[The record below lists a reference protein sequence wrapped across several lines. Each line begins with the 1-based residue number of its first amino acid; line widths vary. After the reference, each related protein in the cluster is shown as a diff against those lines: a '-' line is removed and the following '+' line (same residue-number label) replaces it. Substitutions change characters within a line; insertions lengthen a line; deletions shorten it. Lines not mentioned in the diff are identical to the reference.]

1 LSRADLRVA
10 LDPVAGGAPR
20 LAVPEDR
27 CALVDRLLQRR
38 RLDHVL
44 LPVAAVR
51 GPADVRSARA
61 RSGITAGGVLG
72 PRGSGLEDVP
82 LGGLPVDRARHRRR
96 FDLRVLAH
104 AGRLHRGA
112 ARGQLAVHR
121 QRDLRQRRSGEQRPV
136 RGRVRPDA
144 GRDHVDLPLHRMA
157 SRRLRGALGG
167 RQMESRAVRIAIRI
181 GMILVLA
188 FLYVPL
194 LIVVIY
200 SFNNDIGQTWPIDSF
215 TTKYY
220 TLAWQNPLVR
230 TALGTSLLVAS
241 IATLLAF
248 VLGSLAAFAVHRFHF
263 FGLNAV
269 SFVLVLPIA
278 LPGILTGIALN
289 NAINNYKIPF
299 SIWTIMIGHATFCIV
314 VVYNN
319 VLARLRR
326 TAGSQIEAS
335 MDLGADGWQTFRYV
349 TWPAI
354 RTAVVAG
361 MLLAFALSFDE
372 IVVTNFTSGSQV
384 TIPKFIYD
392 NLRQPLNR
400 TVVNVEAVIRLV
412 E

>member
-1 LSRADLRVA
+1 
-10 LDPVAGGAPR
+10 
-20 LAVPEDR
+20 
-27 CALVDRLLQRR
+27 
-38 RLDHVL
+38 
-44 LPVAAVR
+44 
-51 GPADVRSARA
+51 
-61 RSGITAGGVLG
+61 
-72 PRGSGLEDVP
+72 
-82 LGGLPVDRARHRRR
+82 
-96 FDLRVLAH
+96 
-104 AGRLHRGA
+104 
-112 ARGQLAVHR
+112 
-121 QRDLRQRRSGEQRPV
+121 
-136 RGRVRPDA
+136 
-144 GRDHVDLPLHRMA
+144 
-157 SRRLRGALGG
+157 
-167 RQMESRAVRIAIRI
+167 MESRAARIAIRI
-181 GMILVLA
+181 GMVLALA

-220 TLAWQNPLVR
+220 ALAWRNPDVR
-230 TALGTSLLVAS
+230 VALGTSLLVAT

-248 VLGSLAAFAVHRFHF
+248 LLGSLAAFAVHRFRF
-263 FGLNAV
+263 FGRNAV

-289 NAINNYKIPF
+289 NAINNYGIPF

-314 VVYNN
+314 VVYYN

-392 NLRQPLNR
+392 NLRQPRNR
-400 TVVNVEAVIRLV
+400 PIVNVVAVIVLVVMVVPVYIAQRLAGGG
-412 E
+412 ESATGGGQRAALRSETEPGL

>member
-1 LSRADLRVA
+1 
-10 LDPVAGGAPR
+10 
-20 LAVPEDR
+20 
-27 CALVDRLLQRR
+27 
-38 RLDHVL
+38 
-44 LPVAAVR
+44 
-51 GPADVRSARA
+51 
-61 RSGITAGGVLG
+61 
-72 PRGSGLEDVP
+72 
-82 LGGLPVDRARHRRR
+82 
-96 FDLRVLAH
+96 
-104 AGRLHRGA
+104 
-112 ARGQLAVHR
+112 
-121 QRDLRQRRSGEQRPV
+121 
-136 RGRVRPDA
+136 
-144 GRDHVDLPLHRMA
+144 
-157 SRRLRGALGG
+157 
-167 RQMESRAVRIAIRI
+167 MESRAVRIAIRI

-220 TLAWQNPLVR
+220 ALAWRNPDVR
-230 TALGTSLLVAS
+230 VALGTSLLVAT

-248 VLGSLAAFAVHRFHF
+248 LLGSLAAFAVHRFRF
-263 FGLNAV
+263 FGRNAV

-289 NAINNYKIPF
+289 NAINNYGIPF

-349 TWPAI
+349 TWPGI

-392 NLRQPLNR
+392 NLRQPRNR
-400 TVVNVEAVIRLV
+400 PIVNVVAVIVLVVMVVPVYIAQRLAGGG
-412 E
+412 ESATGGGQRAALRSETEPGL